1 MTDIQTEAQAVID
14 QAKAEG
20 KDPIEQLKRKGLLLD
35 NRRLMQI
42 RVESME
48 QVVDIIDQIPAHV
61 LLREAGH
68 PGNLAEDYRTVLLA
82 HLGELAGKARTRWF
96 QR

>member
-1 MTDIQTEAQAVID
+1 MTDIQTAAQNIID
-14 QAKAEG
+14 QARADG
-20 KDPIEQLKRKGLLLD
+20 KDPVEQLKRQGLLLD

-48 QVVDIIDQIPAHV
+48 QVIDFIDQVPAHA
-61 LLREAGH
+61 LIREAGH

-82 HLGELAGKARTRWF
+82 HLGDLAGKARDKWF
-96 QR
+96 RQ